1 MSNLLVHNTTM
12 VSIKDFSVCIQEFCN
27 LIVFNFDFNKF
38 TDQTSKSRPI
48 TATDI
53 ILILISSNFRSHI
66 TSQGFLGKVI
76 FFFINI

>member
-1 MSNLLVHNTTM
+1 MSNQLIHNTTM
-12 VSIKDFSVCIQEFCN
+12 VSIKDFSICIQKFCN
-27 LIVFNFDFNKF
+27 LVVFYLDFNKF
-38 TDQTSKSRPI
+38 PDQTCKSRPI

-76 FFFINI
+76 SFFINI